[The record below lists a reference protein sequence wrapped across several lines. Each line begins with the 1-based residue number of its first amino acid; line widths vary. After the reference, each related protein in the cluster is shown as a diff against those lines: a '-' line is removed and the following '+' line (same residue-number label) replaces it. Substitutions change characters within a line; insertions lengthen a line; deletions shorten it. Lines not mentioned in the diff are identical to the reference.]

1 MGDAANLPASLAD
14 GLSASFGDR
23 FVTSEAI
30 RLEHGKSET
39 HFAPMPPDAVVY
51 AGSTDEVVEA
61 VKLCAE
67 HGVPIVAYGAGTSV
81 EGNALAPKGGVSLD
95 LSRMTR
101 IVAVN
106 QEDFDCTVEAG
117 VRREQLNEHLRDQG
131 LFFPIDPGANAT
143 IGGMASTRASG
154 TNAVRYGTMREAVLA
169 LTIVTAEGKVM
180 RTSRRARKSSAGY
193 DLTRLFVGSEGTL
206 GIITEVTLRLHAI
219 PEAISAATCS
229 FETIGGAVD
238 TVVQSIQL
246 GIPLARVEILD
257 DMQIRAVNKWSKMD
271 LPELTTLFFEFH
283 GSERYVAEQV
293 ETVRELASVN
303 GGGEFRWA
311 EKTEDRNALWKARHE
326 AYYAAVNLRPGAIGW
341 ATDVCVPM
349 SRLAECISET
359 KADLQ
364 ASNVPA
370 TILGHVGDGN
380 FHVVFSMDP
389 NSPDDLGEVKAINA
403 KLVRRALEMDGTC
416 TGEHGI
422 GLGKQDWLV
431 EELGDAVD
439 LMRSVK
445 RALDPQGILNPGKI
459 FA

>member
-1 MGDAANLPASLAD
+1 MSDNANLPD
-14 GLSASFGDR
+14 GLRERLRTIFGDR

-51 AGSTDEVVEA
+51 AESTDEVVEV

-95 LSRMTR
+95 LSRLTK

-117 VRREQLNEHLRDQG
+117 VRREQLNDHLRDQG

-154 TNAVRYGTMREAVLA
+154 TNAVRYGTMREAVIA

-293 ETVRELASVN
+293 ETVRELASAN

-311 EKTEDRNALWKARHE
+311 ERTEDRNSLWKARHE

-349 SRLAECISET
+349 GRLAECISET

-422 GLGKQDWLV
+422 GLGKQDWLL

-445 RALDPQGILNPGKI
+445 QALDPQGILNPGKI